1 MKRLLFTFVAGYFIS
16 RAVYRTLSSSKPEG
30 ASTPEIWEDQQ

>member
-16 RAVYRTLSSSKPEG
+16 RAVYRALNSPEPGG
-30 ASTPEIWEDQQ
+30 ASTPEIWENHQ

>member
-16 RAVYRTLSSSKPEG
+16 RAIYRALSSSAQG
-30 ASTPEIWEDQQ
+30 AASTPEIWEDHQ